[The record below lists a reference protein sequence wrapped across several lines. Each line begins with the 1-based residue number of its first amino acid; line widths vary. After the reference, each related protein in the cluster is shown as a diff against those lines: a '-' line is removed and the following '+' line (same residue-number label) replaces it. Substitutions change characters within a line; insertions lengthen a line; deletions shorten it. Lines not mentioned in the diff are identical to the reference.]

1 MPRYIERVLEKIKAH
16 KQLISPAVEEAY
28 QLEAQSPAQTLLLL
42 KEQLSG
48 VESKMQEIT
57 NKHSLG
63 KVFLSLPEAGKLL
76 SAKIL
81 AVVRDNKN
89 KFHKSN
95 NMQCLL
101 GTAPKNYAS
110 GNYSKVTMRKGGRLV
125 IKLPEMFYTSLL
137 FLLCSIALGLGVA
150 MIIIEK
156 EARRILRL
164 FARFLTNG

>member
-1 MPRYIERVLEKIKAH
+1 MLHTLASADELRAFFKKNHYCVPRYIERVLEKIKAH

-63 KVFLSLPEAGKLL
+63 KIFLSLPGAGKLL

-81 AVVRDNKN
+81 AVVGDNKN
-89 KFHKSN
+89 KFHKSD

-110 GNYSKVTMRKGGRLV
+110 GNYSKFGLTPKKWTL
-125 IKLPEMFYTSLL
+125 KLRNEE
-137 FLLCSIALGLGVA
+137 CS
-150 MIIIEK
+150 
-156 EARRILRL
+156 
-164 FARFLTNG
+164 